1 MGRLE
6 NQVAL
11 ITGAASGIG
20 LATAKRFAREGAAIA
35 GLDIAAP
42 GAAGWQEVSDCSPP
56 SAFFSADVL
65 DESSVKAA
73 VTAILERFGGRIDL
87 LVNSAGVSTFGAAHE
102 LPVEEWDRVLGI
114 NLRGSF
120 LVTKHVVPAMLAR
133 RRGSIIHIASIEG
146 LEGVSQQLAYGVSKG
161 GVVQMTRN
169 MAVDYARDGIRVN
182 CVCPGAIETP
192 LTAPLQLEAFKSV
205 CDQMTEAHLMGRF
218 GQPEE
223 VAAAILFL
231 ASDEASFVTGHALV
245 VDGGYTAGRRYT
257 A

>member
-1 MGRLE
+1 MGKLE

-20 LATAKRFAREGAAIA
+20 LATAKRFAREGGAIA

-42 GAAGWQEVSDCSPP
+42 DTAGWQEVRDCSPS
-56 SAFFSADVL
+56 SAFFSVDVL

-73 VTAILERFGGRIDL
+73 VTAMLERFGGRVDV
-87 LVNSAGVSTFGAAHE
+87 LVNCAGVSTFGAAHE

-120 LVTKHVVPAMLAR
+120 LVTKYVVPAMLVR

-192 LTAPLQLEAFKSV
+192 LTAPLHLEAFKSV
-205 CDQMTEAHLMGRF
+205 RDKMTDAHLMGRF

-245 VDGGYTAGRRYT
+245 VDGGYTAGRRY
-257 A
+257 AP